1 MKLWNEREK
10 AQETEVER
18 KNGSQRK
25 YEKEEKG
32 VTLRVKKVRNMKD
45 FMLCLLSKMKS
56 IGGREEKEYEN

>member
-25 YEKEEKG
+25 YEKGEKE
-32 VTLRVKKVRNMKD
+32 VTLWVKKVRNMKD
-45 FMLCLLSKMKS
+45 FMLCLLSKMKN
-56 IGGREEKEYEN
+56 IGRREGKEYEN